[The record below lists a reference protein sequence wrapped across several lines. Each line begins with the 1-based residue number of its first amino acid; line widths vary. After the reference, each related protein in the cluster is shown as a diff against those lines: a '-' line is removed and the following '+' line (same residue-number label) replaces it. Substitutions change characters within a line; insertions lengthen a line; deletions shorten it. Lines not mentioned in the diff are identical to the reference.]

1 MRAALAATIALT
13 AGCGSST
20 PQTCTTDS
28 QCGGNVCARDGECL
42 PADQVRQVKLSWTIR
57 GAPASATTCAASPDF
72 YINFYDTDPRDTF
85 GFEPVP
91 CQQGQFTVDKLPT
104 RFDTAELGVTGGV
117 SKSAI
122 IQPNGVATFDLA
134 P

>member
-1 MRAALAATIALT
+1 MRTVLTPAIALAV
-13 AGCGSST
+13 GCGSSA
-20 PQTCTTDS
+20 PDTCTTDS

-42 PADQVRQVKLSWTIR
+42 PADQVRLVKLSWTIR
-57 GAPASATTCAASPDF
+57 GAPASATTCASSPDF
-72 YINFYDTDPRDTF
+72 YINFYDPDPRDTF

-104 RFDTAELGVTGGV
+104 RFDTAELGVTDGV
-117 SKSAI
+117 SKTAI
-122 IQPNGVATFDLA
+122 IQSNGSATFDLA